1 MTLTTLYA
9 FIVPMRIA
17 TAFGLLLAVLM
28 GFLAVGQLSDVAVA
42 VEAVTTGPLSQFIVF
57 MPYLAV
63 GLVLFTAV
71 AFVLAAAGRRR

>member
-1 MTLTTLYA
+1 
-9 FIVPMRIA
+9 MRIA

-28 GFLAVGQLSDVAVA
+28 GFLVVGQLGDMAVDVV
-42 VEAVTTGPLSQFIVF
+42 AVTTGPLSQFIAF

-71 AFVLAAAGRRR
+71 AFVLAATAAGRRR